1 MTYNLKRFHEA
12 QEHSYNRALSEM
24 KKGRKTSCWMWYIFP
39 QIDGLGHS
47 MTTEEYSIKSLDEA
61 KAYLQ
66 DEILGSRLVEISN
79 ALLENSESDPRA
91 VMGYP
96 DDLKLRSCMTL
107 FKAAAGGDENFSVFQ
122 KVLDKYFKGE
132 DDQKTL
138 DKI

>member
-47 MTTEEYSIKSLDEA
+47 MTTEQYSIKSLDEA

-107 FKAAAGGDENFSVFQ
+107 FKAAAGGDENYSVFQ

>member
-79 ALLENSESDPRA
+79 ALLENSETDPRA